1 VCPHISLERG
11 NINSPIGGFSI
22 MLIFLSCNAIL
33 IKKRKYYVGLVAV
46 DYFNKTSSCLFKTYG
61 LVGLP
66 NL

>member
-1 VCPHISLERG
+1 
-11 NINSPIGGFSI
+11 
-22 MLIFLSCNAIL
+22 LIFLSCDAIL